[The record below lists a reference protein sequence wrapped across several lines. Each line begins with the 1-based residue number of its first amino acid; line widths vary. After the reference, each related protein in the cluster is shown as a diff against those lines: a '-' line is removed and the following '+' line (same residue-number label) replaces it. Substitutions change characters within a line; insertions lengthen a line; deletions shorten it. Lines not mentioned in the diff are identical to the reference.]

1 MRMGN
6 ARYGLW
12 IVIVCQL
19 QKSHFR
25 HVVEGNCVFSLFFCV
40 WDENCENPF
49 HSREQELVRQSALCA
64 RKPGLS
70 SISCLEEDTHHFK
83 IAMVFADLSS
93 VMRHRM
99 ALLSVFSRIHS
110 EWIHHS
116 HNRTRRIRVSVCRV
130 AYSLSWCYCVG
141 GSSFGNSGF
150 GTNNTN
156 QGGNNPRGTFKPF
169 APTTVFA
176 F

>member
-1 MRMGN
+1 MRIGN

-70 SISCLEEDTHHFK
+70 SISCLDEDTHHFK

-93 VMRHRM
+93 VMRIEWLFFR
-99 ALLSVFSRIHS
+99 FSA
-110 EWIHHS
+110 EF
-116 HNRTRRIRVSVCRV
+116 IRNEFIILTTELDEFEFR
-130 AYSLSWCYCVG
+130 YVG
-141 GSSFGNSGF
+141 WHIRCLGVI
-150 GTNNTN
+150 
-156 QGGNNPRGTFKPF
+156 
-169 APTTVFA
+169 A
-176 F
+176 

>member
-1 MRMGN
+1 MVVISAMVVIPNVLQIVSFFAAVLVHFQSAIPMRIGN

-25 HVVEGNCVFSLFFCV
+25 HRSERNCSFSLFFCV

-99 ALLSVFSRIHS
+99 ALLSVFSRIRS
-110 EWIHHS
+110 E
-116 HNRTRRIRVSVCRV
+116 
-130 AYSLSWCYCVG
+130 
-141 GSSFGNSGF
+141 
-150 GTNNTN
+150 
-156 QGGNNPRGTFKPF
+156 
-169 APTTVFA
+169 
-176 F
+176 